1 MRTGQQLHRV
11 GQIAVPGDWAVMVA
25 VETDDLR
32 QDMRVAGVALGS
44 RGGVPLPVA
53 GRRERVDRVHL
64 VSGRPQCP
72 YPRPAI
78 SLDPDDNLSCYLLGR
93 QFRPVRRS
101 MLSEQCVQPGDARQ
115 ALRQAH
121 PHQPATRLVLNFQI
135 VVVLSPIVSDEQQ
148 RAPTPPCSINKVTA
162 PGDLCNLMIKCS
174 RRGGHDISSAV
185 QSPATGGRT
194 VCQ

>member
-1 MRTGQQLHRV
+1 LTVSLPAPVRCPRQQLQRVRCRQVWVSVHSGGKELQKQRPQPQHVPGPLPHCGLMRTGQQLHRV
-11 GQIAVPGDWAVMVA
+11 GQIAVPGDWAVMVT

-32 QDMRVAGVALGS
+32 QDMRVAGVALGP

-53 GRRERVDRVHL
+53 RRRERVDRVHL

-115 ALRQAH
+115 ALR
-121 PHQPATRLVLNFQI
+121 
-135 VVVLSPIVSDEQQ
+135 
-148 RAPTPPCSINKVTA
+148 
-162 PGDLCNLMIKCS
+162 
-174 RRGGHDISSAV
+174 
-185 QSPATGGRT
+185 
-194 VCQ
+194 